1 MTRPEH
7 VWITYISKV
16 DADDR
21 HQHRRRDTYEY
32 VVKPV
37 KHFVKND
44 FGMHNNKME
53 GIGWEGQNSA

>member
-16 DADDR
+16 DADDK

-32 VVKPV
+32 VVIPV
-37 KHFVKND
+37 KHFVKNVY
-44 FGMHNNKME
+44 GIHNNKYLLVTLNY
-53 GIGWEGQNSA
+53 I